1 MPELSIALNK
11 FSNSGLLNCVIFSM
25 TNTIKDN
32 FVIKTFHVHQ
42 NLPKWSLSQNQ
53 SYRSLAQKNFKLFK
67 KSNSSILNF
76 WDFVWINFKSTYS
89 AILLEKIKWSSLKPW
104 SNYYFFS
111 VSYKKLFVHVWN
123 YYHVVDSNTCILLQ
137 RRLFWE

>member
-32 FVIKTFHVHQ
+32 FGIKTFHVHQ

-76 WDFVWINFKSTYS
+76 
-89 AILLEKIKWSSLKPW
+89 
-104 SNYYFFS
+104 
-111 VSYKKLFVHVWN
+111 
-123 YYHVVDSNTCILLQ
+123 
-137 RRLFWE
+137 